1 LTKGVN
7 AACARVR
14 RAATDPVGSG
24 LGEWPG
30 DTGDGWRQQQIDL
43 GEECSESIGDCGA
56 CQQRTS
62 YFGARPRQPLLDLP
76 GDIRIEDGRILA
88 EGVSIECGEERE
100 FRFSNWLAGDVCAM
114 CALENPGK
122 SEVAI

>member
-1 LTKGVN
+1 MTKGVN

-43 GEECSESIGDCGA
+43 GEECSEALAIAALASSVPATSAPDYASPYSICLAISGSKTVG
-56 CQQRTS
+56 
-62 YFGARPRQPLLDLP
+62 
-76 GDIRIEDGRILA
+76 ILA

-122 SEVAI
+122 FE